1 MSSRRVSFETLNAY
15 VDGELDAAAAAK
27 VAAAVAEDAA
37 LARELSA
44 LSRLRSTVAE
54 SIHVPPL
61 SVAAPPRSAARGMGV
76 AAGIALTVFVAG
88 SILVAKLYQTAGTD
102 WLARAWHVHRGWSG
116 GAVSAQDRAALQV
129 ARDTQGLPEAYVP
142 DLSASRLTLVH
153 AAVVPFT
160 GDRRMLLAGY
170 RGTRGCR
177 ISLLVFSAPPPTGS
191 VTRSGPS
198 TTQATKPTPGGSA
211 ASGTSFSRTAWTRAV
226 SGCSPQAFE
235 APAASTCPSMTRPAS
250 PCAGAATPARP
261 ASPDGRMPGGPQAP
275 ASE

>member
-177 ISLLVFSAPPPTGS
+177 ISLLVFSAPDGLGDALRAFYDAGDEAYAWRVGRLGYVILS
-191 VTRSGPS
+191 DGMDSGRFRLL
-198 TTQATKPTPGGSA
+198 A
-211 ASGTSFSRTAWTRAV
+211 ASVRSASREHLPFDDQTRFALRR
-226 SGCSPQAFE
+226 SRDAS
-235 APAASTCPSMTRPAS
+235 APCVA
-250 PCAGAATPARP
+250 
-261 ASPDGRMPGGPQAP
+261 
-275 ASE
+275 